1 MHEYLYTHIHTV
13 WSLERERERERWE
26 DFTKQIS
33 IIHVQSYM
41 FTNTYLQ
48 RTVLRSKF
56 RQLLISF
63 FLEWPFNSTP
73 DDILNDSRFPYFRDV
88 QNREQQK
95 PPATSWHILA
105 KLLVKELYELIE
117 IQVAIT
123 INIHEL
129 KKNLH
134 VRGGVAPFC

>member
-1 MHEYLYTHIHTV
+1 
-13 WSLERERERERWE
+13 
-26 DFTKQIS
+26 
-33 IIHVQSYM
+33 M

-48 RTVLRSKF
+48 RTVLRIKF
-56 RQLLISF
+56 NCSSVFFYNDSSTLPQMIS
-63 FLEWPFNSTP
+63 
-73 DDILNDSRFPYFRDV
+73 NDSRFPYFRDV
-88 QNREQQK
+88 HEGTTK
-95 PPATSWHILA
+95 ASCDILA